1 MRVFYVTVIE
11 LVGVHVH
18 PMTLLYLCA
27 TMTSCK
33 FRNLTKV
40 TEKIMKFREHQHQYQ
55 YHQYQSI
62 AFVFLLSIS
71 SFRRDIFWTVRK
83 LCRCFHS
90 QLLLS
95 RRKFTSVKSTM
106 NRTEQYS
113 LNIPDKKEFYNS
125 RPLWLSHSVNH
136 AISCESCH
144 LNTSKQ
150 FRYISNWT
158 MTN

>member
-1 MRVFYVTVIE
+1 MFYVTVIE

-40 TEKIMKFREHQHQYQ
+40 TEKIMKIREHQ

-62 AFVFLLSIS
+62 AFVFFLSIS
-71 SFRRDIFWTVRK
+71 SFCRHIFWTVRK
-83 LCRCFHS
+83 LRRCFHS
-90 QLLLS
+90 QLS
-95 RRKFTSVKSTM
+95 AESSKIHFCKKYNEQNWTVFT
-106 NRTEQYS
+106 EY
-113 LNIPDKKEFYNS
+113 IPNKKEFYNS
-125 RPLWLSHSVNH
+125 RPLWLSRSVNH

>member
-1 MRVFYVTVIE
+1 MCYNDQLQISEFNQSYRKNHEIQRAPARV
-11 LVGVHVH
+11 
-18 PMTLLYLCA
+18 
-27 TMTSCK
+27 TS
-33 FRNLTKV
+33 T
-40 TEKIMKFREHQHQYQ
+40 T
-55 YHQYQSI
+55 SI
-62 AFVFLLSIS
+62 NRLLSFFYSPFLHFAEIFSGLYGS
-71 SFRRDIFWTVRK
+71 SAVVFI
-83 LCRCFHS
+83 HNY
-90 QLLLS
+90 LLS